1 MFNMNARWLLPISY
15 HHIYSSNKQPRVNI
29 NQIYLRYFAEAT
41 KKKNV
46 VDSKTNKAKTEKSQ
60 TKKKPSSGNVN
71 KKKMKGGND
80 ENKQETESMYNFFK
94 AAEESKR

>member
-1 MFNMNARWLLPISY
+1 MNARWLLPMSC
-15 HHIYSSNKQPRVNI
+15 HHVYSSNKQVRVNI

-46 VDSKTNKAKTEKSQ
+46 VDSKTNKTKTEKSQ
-60 TKKKPSSGNVN
+60 TKKKSSGNVN

>member
-1 MFNMNARWLLPISY
+1 MNARWLLPMNC
-15 HHIYSSNKQPRVNI
+15 HHVYSSNKQPRVNI

-60 TKKKPSSGNVN
+60 TKKKSSGNVN

>member
-1 MFNMNARWLLPISY
+1 MNARWLLPISY

-60 TKKKPSSGNVN
+60 TKKKSSGNVN